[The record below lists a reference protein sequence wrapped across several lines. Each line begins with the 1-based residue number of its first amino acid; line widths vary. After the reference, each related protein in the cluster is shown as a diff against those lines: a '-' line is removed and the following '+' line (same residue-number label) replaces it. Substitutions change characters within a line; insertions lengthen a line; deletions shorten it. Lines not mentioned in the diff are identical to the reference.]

1 MSRPGLSRGFSLLE
15 VMITVFVIAVGLLSV
30 AGLQAIA
37 KQSNFDSVQRTVAA
51 ALAQDLIERIRANP
65 GQGASYV
72 TDATNG
78 ISESNVPS
86 APGVDCSTG
95 SASSSVCTPAQLV
108 AFDRYQWSRA
118 LLGRVETVN
127 SGSGPSA
134 TTDYV
139 GGLSEPT
146 ACVVNAT
153 APCGLYTITIVWRG
167 ITPQPVASAS
177 ESGTAVSTSC
187 GTNNTAYVPT
197 SSADSAKT
205 LRRVLVVQ
213 TVIDDRSG
221 SCPAS

>member
-1 MSRPGLSRGFSLLE
+1 MSTHERQQGFSLLE
-15 VMITVFVIAVGLLSV
+15 IMITVFVIAVGLLSI

-37 KQSNFDSVQRTVAA
+37 KKSNFDSIQRTTAA

-65 GQGASYV
+65 GQGAAYV

-78 ISESNVPS
+78 ISASNAPA

-95 SASSSVCTPAQLV
+95 SASSRVCTPAQLV
-108 AFDRYQWSRA
+108 AFDRYQWSQA
-118 LLGRVETVN
+118 LLGRVEMIS

-153 APCGLYTITIVWRG
+153 APCGLYTITLVWRG
-167 ITPQPVASAS
+167 ITPQPLASAA
-177 ESGTAVSTSC
+177 EAGTAVSTSC
-187 GTNNTAYVPT
+187 GANNTAYVPT
-197 SSADSAKT
+197 SSADSDKT

-221 SCPAS
+221 SCS